1 MLNNYTEEWKPIP
14 GFFGLY
20 EASTYGR
27 IRNTRGKILKTYKIN
42 SGYHCLKFTVNNV
55 RTTHLVHRLVAITFL
70 GTFTTRKEVNHI
82 DGNKQNNSIKNLE
95 WVTRDENM
103 QHASINGLLPT
114 EFRNAKCKLSNKQV
128 EEIRKKYKPFI
139 YTNKM
144 LSEEYGVSITHIK
157 SIIKGRKRII
167 CEKPSGNLD
176 S

>member
-1 MLNNYTEEWKPIP
+1 
-14 GFFGLY
+14 
-20 EASTYGR
+20 
-27 IRNTRGKILKTYKIN
+27 
-42 SGYHCLKFTVNNV
+42 
-55 RTTHLVHRLVAITFL
+55 
-70 GTFTTRKEVNHI
+70 
-82 DGNKQNNSIKNLE
+82 
-95 WVTRDENM
+95 M

-128 EEIRKKYKPFI
+128 EEIRKKYKPFV